1 MVDRNMRS
9 DASESKRIQDI
20 KIKIETE
27 VGSTFCLAKWHHVTM
42 YLQTGETH
50 SCYHPKPHKIPLHEL
65 INNPSALH
73 NTEQKKTER
82 KLMLEGKKPS
92 GCQYCW
98 NIESMGP
105 DYISDRHI
113 RNGSIFTEERYEQTV
128 KGPWNQN
135 INPEY
140 LEINFGNECNFK
152 CGYCHPKY
160 SSRYFNE
167 IKEYGPVTTV
177 ANHRCDIDWM
187 TLYQREEENPYVDA
201 FWKWWPDLRKTLNI
215 MRVTGGE
222 PTMHRSTWQLL
233 DTLEQDPAPWL
244 ELNINSNLG
253 TKTILFER
261 LSDTV
266 KKLCDTKKLKSF
278 MLFTSLDTW
287 GPKAE
292 YIRTG
297 LDLEL
302 WEKNFHTYL
311 TKTDSP
317 ISFMITFN
325 IFSVTTFTSLL
336 QKLLEWREQYPWYN
350 HRNSHRIRFDTP
362 YLREPIQYDMNILP
376 KEDFMPYMYAS
387 LKFMQDNV
395 DDTASNKFTTIEY
408 EKFKR
413 VVDYMAETVYSEN
426 KLIEG
431 RRDFYNWVNELDE
444 RRDTDMLKIFPE
456 MLSFYKLCQTINQ
469 LNPL

>member
-1 MVDRNMRS
+1 
-9 DASESKRIQDI
+9 
-20 KIKIETE
+20 
-27 VGSTFCLAKWHHVTM
+27 M

-98 NIESMGP
+98 NIEAMGP

-177 ANHRCDIDWM
+177 TNHRCDINWM

-292 YIRTG
+292 CIRTG
-297 LDLEL
+297 LNLEL

-311 TKTDSP
+311 TKTNSP
-317 ISFMITFN
+317 ITFMITFN
-325 IFSVTTFTSLL
+325 IFSVTTFKGFLA
-336 QKLLEWREQYPWYN
+336 KFLEWREQYGWYDDIK
-350 HRNSHRIRFDTP
+350 SHRVRFDTP
-362 YLREPIQYDMNILP
+362 YLRDPIQYDMNILP
-376 KEDFMPYMYAS
+376 KEEFMPYMYDA
-387 LKFMQDNV
+387 LKFMEENV
-395 DDTASNKFTTIEY
+395 DDNASNKFTTVEF

-413 VVDYMAETVYSEN
+413 VVDYMAETVYLEN

-444 RRDTDMLKIFPE
+444 RRDTDMLKIFPK